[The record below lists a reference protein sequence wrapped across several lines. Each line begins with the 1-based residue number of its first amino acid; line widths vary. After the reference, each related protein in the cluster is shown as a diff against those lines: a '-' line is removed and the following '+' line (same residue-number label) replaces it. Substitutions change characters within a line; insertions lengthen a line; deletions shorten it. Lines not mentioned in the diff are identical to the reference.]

1 MKGNKMI
8 KVYSGTEMSVLAL
21 KDRLEKEGINTTIRN
36 DSNNSFLGGVPIAID
51 MYIKNSDLRKAK
63 NIIDAFN

>member
-1 MKGNKMI
+1 MI